1 MERYKNFSGTSGI
14 AAFEIDTGSIK
25 VQFKDGAVYLYTTQS
40 AGTSTLEQM
49 KQLAI
54 SGSGL
59 NSYIMTNAKKS
70 YSAKLR

>member
-14 AAFEIDTGSIK
+14 VAYEIDTTSIK
-25 VQFKDGAVYLYTTQS
+25 VQFKDGAVYLYTAQS
-40 AGTSTLEQM
+40 AGASTLERM
-49 KQLAI
+49 KQLAV
-54 SGSGL
+54 GGNDL